1 MNRKLRRIEELEK
14 GELQV
19 REDNEQEVEE
29 DIVVKK
35 VGIKYENMRSWSGI
49 VEDRGVGER

>member
-1 MNRKLRRIEELEK
+1 MNRKLRRIEKLEK
-14 GELQV
+14 GEHQV

-35 VGIKYENMRSWSGI
+35 VGIEDEKMRSWSGI
-49 VEDRGVGER
+49 VEDRGVGKR

>member
-14 GELQV
+14 GEHHV

-35 VGIKYENMRSWSGI
+35 VGIKYEKMRSWSGI